1 VGVRCGVDSERGAV
15 VATVTG
21 SLHAQGAKTLWASV
35 GPRVAGDTP
44 SLLVDLTGL
53 ELITSAGIGTLV
65 RLLQRVQTQGGRMVV
80 FGTIP
85 RVREIIDVVMLGEI
99 LGLCD
104 TVEEARSR
112 LEA

>member
-1 VGVRCGVDSERGAV
+1 MGFRCDVDCEGGAV
-15 VATVTG
+15 VATLTG
-21 SLHAQGAKTLWASV
+21 SLHAHGAETLWATVS
-35 GPRVAGDTP
+35 PRLAEDTP
-44 SLLVDLTGL
+44 LLLVDLSGL
-53 ELITSAGIGTLV
+53 DLITSAGIGTLV

-80 FGTIP
+80 FGANQ

-104 TVEEARSR
+104 TIEEARAR

>member
-1 VGVRCGVDSERGAV
+1 LRERAIRLEADMGVRCGVDSERGAV

-65 RLLQRVQTQGGRMVV
+65 
-80 FGTIP
+80 IP

-104 TVEEARSR
+104 TIEEARAR